1 MRSATTPDT
10 VPLLSRGRHRS
21 PRQGACFMELA
32 SVLAGERWSDHPRC
46 THPGLAHLA
55 RRVNDAVSDDVRS
68 GLAHHVPGV
77 IGLTSTG
84 PRWDL
89 EIASV
94 AARAA
99 LPLAVGADAEALAA
113 GLITV
118 ERALAAL
125 EGRAGIRPEAA
136 AVLADAPAAAAW
148 AERFVASLRPPR
160 PRDVPGGAVVDLA
173 VRAVETA
180 PVDRA
185 RRDAVLLGMLL
196 AALDRCRSLAAA
208 AVATS
213 GAGATPAHEA
223 PAAVAG

>member
-196 AALDRCRSLAAA
+196 AALDRCRSLATAT
-208 AVATS
+208 VATS

>member
-208 AVATS
+208 TVATS